1 MSGQEESQCNRC
13 CLVRLRLL
21 LYCYYISFW
30 RLDASEKRLLL
41 TDPDVVQSLQNELH
55 ALRSKV
61 QQLESSQN
69 SAVSENAALKSKLTR
84 LEDELANLRHNG
96 VPGM

>member
-1 MSGQEESQCNRC
+1 MQSLLFSTSST
-13 CLVRLRLL
+13 VIILL
-21 LYCYYISFW
+21 LSFC

-61 QQLESSQN
+61 QQLKSSQN

-84 LEDELANLRHNG
+84 LEDELANLRHTG
-96 VPGM
+96 VHGM

>member
-1 MSGQEESQCNRC
+1 MQS
-13 CLVRLRLL
+13 LL
-21 LYCYYISFW
+21 FSTSSTFIILSLSFC

>member
-1 MSGQEESQCNRC
+1 MQSLLFSTSSTFII
-13 CLVRLRLL
+13 LL
-21 LYCYYISFW
+21 LSFW

-41 TDPDVVQSLQNELH
+41 TDPNVVQSLQNELH

>member
-1 MSGQEESQCNRC
+1 MQSLLFSKSSTFII
-13 CLVRLRLL
+13 LL
-21 LYCYYISFW
+21 LSFW

-55 ALRSKV
+55 TLRSKV

-69 SAVSENAALKSKLTR
+69 SAFSENAALKSELTQ
-84 LEDELANLRHNG
+84 LKDELLNIRTN
-96 VPGM
+96 VIPGK

>member
-13 CLVRLRLL
+13 CLVRLQLL
-21 LYCYYISFW
+21 LYCYYHSGVSM
-30 RLDASEKRLLL
+30 RLL